1 MLAELRSLADRNK
14 VLAPMIGLGYYG
26 TFTPPVILRNV
37 MENPAWYTAYTP
49 YQPEI
54 SQGRLEALLN
64 FQTMVAELTGL
75 PTSGASLLDEGTA
88 AAEAMALARRV
99 GKVKNGV
106 FLIDADTLPQTIAV
120 IQTRAEPTGV
130 EVVVADLS
138 DGIPA
143 EIAERGVF
151 GVLLQYPGA
160 SGAVRAIEPVIEQA
174 HELGAIVTVAADLLA
189 LTLLTS
195 PGALGA
201 DIAVGTTQRFGVP
214 MGFGG
219 PHAGFMAVREKFAR
233 SLPGRLVGVS
243 VDADGNKAYR
253 LALQTREQHIR
264 REKATSNIC
273 TAQVLLAVMAGM
285 YAVYHGP
292 DGLRTIARRT
302 HRYATIL
309 AEGLRAAGVDVVH
322 GDFFDTLT
330 VKAPGNAAEVVAEAR
345 ERGVN
350 LRRVDADHV
359 SIACDETTTRSQLSA
374 VWAAFGADA
383 DIEALDGSAADAL
396 PEGLLRSDDILTH
409 PVFHQHRSETAMLR
423 YLRKLADR
431 DYALDRGMIPLGSCT
446 MKLNATAEMESI
458 TWPEFGALH
467 PFAPAEQAQGF
478 LTLIRELEER
488 LAEVTGYDAV
498 SIQPN
503 AGSQGEFAGLLA
515 VRAYHR
521 ANGDEQRTVCL
532 IPSSAH
538 GTNAASAVMAGMK
551 VVVVKTADDGEVD
564 IADLRAKIEQ
574 YRDELA
580 VLMITYPSTHG
591 VFEEHVADI
600 CGEVHDAGGQVYVD
614 GANLNALVG
623 LAKPGKFGGDVSHLN
638 LHKTFCIPHGG
649 GGPGVGP
656 VGVRAHLAPYL
667 PNHPLQPAAGPETG
681 VGPISAAPWGS
692 AGILPISWAY
702 VRLMGGEGLKRA
714 TQVAVLAANY
724 IAKRL
729 EPHFPILYNGPA
741 GLVAH
746 ECIVDLRPISKA
758 TGVSIDDVAK
768 RLIDYGFHSPTMSFP
783 VAGTLMIEPTES
795 EDLAELDR
803 FCDTMI
809 AIRAEIEK
817 VASGSGARTTT
828 RSPTPRT
835 PPPRSAATG
844 TTATAVRRPSS
855 RPVSPPRTSTGRRSA
870 VSTVPS
876 ATATWSAPARLWR
889 STTTDAQGLRLI
901 CVGAGAGI
909 SPGRPL
915 LRTAGSLTPPS
926 GGFHHAA
933 RRRRPVRG
941 DDLPVGQQLA
951 GVLEEQDAVAQEA
964 PALFR
969 VVSRQAGRL
978 PVGESA
984 VGQGGWCWH
993 MDGFFRCVESSVLRL
1008 DERFKAAPVSVG
1020 PVPVLPYGGDSAGI
1034 SRQLPYSSHD
1044 ASPARTVHRNC
1055 TVPSGGSGWPGRA
1068 SPSG

>member
-1 MLAELRSLADRNK
+1 MTANRPPLSVLEQGIPFEQRHIGPDAEARAKMLAQVGYGSLDELTAAAVPDVIKSAEALGLPAARTEAEVLAELRELADRNQ

-64 FQTMVAELTGL
+64 FQTMVADLTGL

-88 AAEAMALARRV
+88 AAEAMSLSRRV

-106 FLIDADTLPQTIAV
+106 FLVDADALPQTVAV
-120 IQTRAEPTGV
+120 IETRAEPTGV

-138 DGIPA
+138 AGIPA

-160 SGAVRAIEPVIEQA
+160 SGAVRDIKPVIDQA

-195 PGALGA
+195 PGELGA

-219 PHAGFMAVREKFAR
+219 PHAGYMAVQDKHAR

-243 VDADGNKAYR
+243 VDADGNRAYR

-292 DGLRTIARRT
+292 DGLKTIAQRT
-302 HRYATIL
+302 HRYAAIL
-309 AEGLRAAGVDVVH
+309 AAGLKAGGVELTT
-322 GDFFDTLT
+322 GAFFDTLT
-330 VKAPGNAAEVVAEAR
+330 ARVPGKADEVVAAAR
-345 ERGVN
+345 EAGVN
-350 LRRVDADHV
+350 LYRADADHV
-359 SIACDETTTRSQLSA
+359 SISCDETTGRAQLAA
-374 VWAAFGADA
+374 VWSAFGVAGDV
-383 DIEALDGSAADAL
+383 EALDAVTEDAL
-396 PEGLLRSDDILTH
+396 PVDALRSDVYLTH
-409 PVFHQHRSETAMLR
+409 PVFHAHRSETAMLR

-446 MKLNATAEMESI
+446 MKLNATTEMEPV
-458 TWPEFGALH
+458 TWPEFGQIH
-467 PFAPAEQAQGF
+467 PFAPVEQAQGY
-478 LTLIRELEER
+478 LTLITELEER
-488 LAEVTGYDAV
+488 LAEVTGYDKV

-503 AGSQGEFAGLLA
+503 AGSQGELAGLLA

-564 IADLRAKIEQ
+564 VEDLRAKIAQ
-574 YRDELA
+574 YRDELS

-600 CGEVHDAGGQVYVD
+600 CAEVHEAGGQVYVD

-623 LAKPGKFGGDVSHLN
+623 LAKPGHFGGDVSHLN

-667 PNHPLQPAAGPETG
+667 PNHPLQPTAGPETG

-692 AGILPISWAY
+692 AGILPISWSY

-729 EPHFPILYNGPA
+729 EPHYPVLYTGPA

-746 ECIVDLRPISKA
+746 ECIVDIRPLAKA
-758 TGVSIDDVAK
+758 TGVSVDDIAK
-768 RLIDYGFHSPTMSFP
+768 RLIDYGFHAPTMSFP

-795 EDLAELDR
+795 EDLTELDR

-817 VASGSGARTTT
+817 VASGEWPADDNPLVNAPHTAAALGGEWNHAYSRDVAAFPAGV
-828 RSPTPRT
+828 
-835 PPPRSAATG
+835 SAADKYWPP
-844 TTATAVRRPSS
+844 VRRIDGAFGDRNLVCSC
-855 RPVSPPRTSTGRRSA
+855 PP
-870 VSTVPS
+870 
-876 ATATWSAPARLWR
+876 
-889 STTTDAQGLRLI
+889 
-901 CVGAGAGI
+901 
-909 SPGRPL
+909 
-915 LRTAGSLTPPS
+915 
-926 GGFHHAA
+926 
-933 RRRRPVRG
+933 
-941 DDLPVGQQLA
+941 
-951 GVLEEQDAVAQEA
+951 
-964 PALFR
+964 
-969 VVSRQAGRL
+969 
-978 PVGESA
+978 
-984 VGQGGWCWH
+984 
-993 MDGFFRCVESSVLRL
+993 L
-1008 DERFKAAPVSVG
+1008 DE
-1020 PVPVLPYGGDSAGI
+1020 YD
-1034 SRQLPYSSHD
+1034 
-1044 ASPARTVHRNC
+1044 N
-1055 TVPSGGSGWPGRA
+1055 
-1068 SPSG
+1068 

>member
-1 MLAELRSLADRNK
+1 MTANRTPLSELEQGIPFEQRHIGPDAEARAKMLAQVGYGSLDELTAAAVPDVIKNAEALGLPAARTEAEVLAELRTLADRNQ

-64 FQTMVAELTGL
+64 FQTMVADLTGL

-88 AAEAMALARRV
+88 AAEAMALSRRV
-99 GKVKNGV
+99 GKVKKGV
-106 FLIDADTLPQTIAV
+106 FLIDADALPQTIAV
-120 IQTRAEPTGV
+120 IETRAEPTGV
-130 EVVVADLS
+130 DVVVADLS
-138 DGIPA
+138 EGIPA
-143 EIAERGVF
+143 EVAERGVF
-151 GVLLQYPGA
+151 GVLIQYPGA
-160 SGAVRAIEPVIEQA
+160 SGAVRDIKPLIDAA

-195 PGALGA
+195 PGELGA

-219 PHAGFMAVREKFAR
+219 PHAGYMAVQDKHAR

-243 VDADGNKAYR
+243 VDADGNRAYR

-292 DGLRTIARRT
+292 DGLKGIALRT
-302 HRYATIL
+302 HRYAAIL
-309 AEGLRAAGVDVVH
+309 AAGLRAGGVELTGDV
-322 GDFFDTLT
+322 FFDTLT
-330 VKAPGNAAEVVAEAR
+330 ARVPGKADEVVAAAR
-345 ERGVN
+345 EAGVN
-350 LRRVDADHV
+350 LYRVDADRV
-359 SIACDETTTRSQLSA
+359 SVSCDETTTREQLAA
-374 VWAAFGADA
+374 VWGAFGVTADV
-383 DIEALDGSAADAL
+383 EALDAATEDAL
-396 PEGLLRSDDILTH
+396 PAGLLRSDAYLTH
-409 PVFHQHRSETAMLR
+409 PVFHAHRSETSMLR
-423 YLRKLADR
+423 YLRRLADR

-446 MKLNATAEMESI
+446 MKLNATTEMEPV
-458 TWPEFGALH
+458 TWPEFGQIH
-467 PFAPAEQAQGF
+467 PFAPVEQAQGYV
-478 LTLIRELEER
+478 TLITELEER
-488 LAEVTGYDAV
+488 LAEVTGYDKV

-503 AGSQGEFAGLLA
+503 AGSQGELAGLLA

-564 IADLRAKIEQ
+564 VEDLRAKIAQ
-574 YRDELA
+574 YRDELS

-600 CGEVHDAGGQVYVD
+600 CAEVHEAGGQVYVD

-623 LAKPGKFGGDVSHLN
+623 LAKPGHFGGDVSHLN

-667 PNHPLQPAAGPETG
+667 PNHPLQPTAGPETG

-692 AGILPISWAY
+692 AGILPISWSY

-729 EPHFPILYNGPA
+729 EPHFPVLYTGPA

-746 ECIVDLRPISKA
+746 ECIVDLRPLSKA
-758 TGVSIDDVAK
+758 TGVTVDDIAK
-768 RLIDYGFHSPTMSFP
+768 RLIDYGFHAPTMSFP

-795 EDLAELDR
+795 EDLTELDR

-817 VASGSGARTTT
+817 VAAGEWPADDNPLHNAPHTAAALGGEWNHPYT
-828 RSPTPRT
+828 RDEAVFPAGV
-835 PPPRSAATG
+835 SAADKYWPP
-844 TTATAVRRPSS
+844 VRRIDGAFGDRNLVCSC
-855 RPVSPPRTSTGRRSA
+855 PP
-870 VSTVPS
+870 
-876 ATATWSAPARLWR
+876 
-889 STTTDAQGLRLI
+889 
-901 CVGAGAGI
+901 
-909 SPGRPL
+909 
-915 LRTAGSLTPPS
+915 
-926 GGFHHAA
+926 
-933 RRRRPVRG
+933 
-941 DDLPVGQQLA
+941 
-951 GVLEEQDAVAQEA
+951 
-964 PALFR
+964 
-969 VVSRQAGRL
+969 
-978 PVGESA
+978 
-984 VGQGGWCWH
+984 
-993 MDGFFRCVESSVLRL
+993 L
-1008 DERFKAAPVSVG
+1008 DE
-1020 PVPVLPYGGDSAGI
+1020 YD
-1034 SRQLPYSSHD
+1034 Q
-1044 ASPARTVHRNC
+1044 
-1055 TVPSGGSGWPGRA
+1055 
-1068 SPSG
+1068 